1 MKRNNCKNEGAV
13 NVTGHK
19 LVNHDGE
26 SDMKKVE
33 KRLSL
38 AVGLVAGSLAV
49 AAPAFA
55 EGEVVFASWG
65 GSFQDALRSAMLKP
79 AADAL
84 KITVKE
90 DTTNGI
96 QDVRAQ
102 ITAGAVAWD
111 VTEQDLPSCETLSRE
126 GNLEPIDYSVVDTT
140 GIPKELIHEN
150 YIGFINFTKVIA
162 YRKDA
167 FGDKGPSNW
176 AEFWDLENFP
186 GKRGM
191 HGKVN
196 YNLEAALMADGVA
209 KDKVYDTL
217 ATDEG
222 KARAW
227 AKLGEIAPEVTVWY
241 RGGSQSAQLLRDGE
255 VDVIHMGHNRVESVA
270 DSGIEVAY
278 AFDGGTMDV
287 DCLLVPKGAPNKDN
301 AMRLINELLSAEAQA
316 RLAVTM
322 PLGPVNTGAFDTGI
336 ISDEQ
341 ALLVNTHPSN
351 YGKQLLVDPN
361 FYIGQLG
368 ELTEKF
374 DTLIQQ

>member
-1 MKRNNCKNEGAV
+1 M
-13 NVTGHK
+13 
-19 LVNHDGE
+19 
-26 SDMKKVE
+26 
-33 KRLSL
+33 
-38 AVGLVAGSLAV
+38 
-49 AAPAFA
+49 
-55 EGEVVFASWG
+55 
-65 GSFQDALRSAMLKP
+65 
-79 AADAL
+79 
-84 KITVKE
+84 
-90 DTTNGI
+90 
-96 QDVRAQ
+96 
-102 ITAGAVAWD
+102 
-111 VTEQDLPSCETLSRE
+111 
-126 GNLEPIDYSVVDTT
+126 
-140 GIPKELIHEN
+140 EN
-150 YIGFINFTKVIA
+150 
-162 YRKDA
+162 
-167 FGDKGPSNW
+167 S
-176 AEFWDLENFP
+176 P

-191 HGKVN
+191 QGKVN
-196 YNLEAALMADGVA
+196 DNLEAALMADGVA
-209 KDKVYDTL
+209 KGDVYDVL

-255 VDVIHMGHNRVESVA
+255 VDVIHMGHNRVESVIG
-270 DSGIEVAY
+270 SGIEVAY

-301 AMRLINELLSAEAQA
+301 AMQLINELLSAEAQA

-351 YGKQLLVDPN
+351 YDKQLLVDPA

-368 ELTEKF
+368 ELTEEF

>member
-1 MKRNNCKNEGAV
+1 MKNQI
-13 NVTGHK
+13 
-19 LVNHDGE
+19 
-26 SDMKKVE
+26 

-38 AVGLVAGSLAV
+38 AAGLVAGSMAV
-49 AAPAFA
+49 AGPALA

-65 GSFQDALRSAMLKP
+65 GSFQDALRSAMLDP
-79 AADAL
+79 AASAL
-84 KITVKE
+84 NVTVKE

-126 GNLEPIDYSVVDTT
+126 GSLEPIDYSVVDTT
-140 GIPKELIHEN
+140 GIPEELIHDN
-150 YIGFINFTKVIA
+150 YVGFINFTKVIA

-167 FGDKGPSNW
+167 FGDNGPSNW
-176 AEFWDLENFP
+176 AEFWDLEKFP

-209 KDKVYDTL
+209 QDDVYDVL
-217 ATDEG
+217 ATEDG
-222 KARAW
+222 IARAW
-227 AKLGEIAPEVTVWY
+227 AKLGEIAPKVTVWY

-255 VDVIHMGHNRVESVA
+255 VDVIHMGHNRVESVIG
-270 DSGIEVAY
+270 SGIEVAY

-287 DCLLVPKGAPNKDN
+287 DCLLVPKGAPNAEN

-322 PLGPVNTGAFDTGI
+322 PLGPVNSGAFGTGI
-336 ISDEQ
+336 ISDEM
-341 ALLVNTHPSN
+341 AVKVNTHPEN

-368 ELTEKF
+368 ELTEEF

>member
-1 MKRNNCKNEGAV
+1 MKRQQR
-13 NVTGHK
+13 
-19 LVNHDGE
+19 
-26 SDMKKVE
+26 
-33 KRLSL
+33 RLSF
-38 AVGLVAGSLAV
+38 AASLVASSMV
-49 AAPAFA
+49 MAAPAFA
-55 EGEVVFASWG
+55 EGDVVFASWG
-65 GSFQDALRSAMLKP
+65 GSFQDALRSAMLDP
-79 AADAL
+79 ASKAL
-84 KITVKE
+84 NVTVKE

-102 ITAGAVAWD
+102 ITAGAVAWG
-111 VTEQDLPSCETLSRE
+111 VTEQELPSCETLSRE
-126 GNLEPIDYSVVDTT
+126 GSLEPIDYSIVDTT
-140 GIPKELIHEN
+140 GIPEELIHEN

-162 YRKDA
+162 YRKEA
-167 FGDKGPSNW
+167 FGDNGPSNW

-209 KDKVYDTL
+209 KGDVYDVL

-255 VDVIHMGHNRVESVA
+255 VDVIHMGHNRVESVIG
-270 DSGIEVAY
+270 SGIEVAY

-301 AMRLINELLSAEAQA
+301 AMQLINELLSAEAQA

-351 YGKQLLVDPN
+351 YDKQLLVDPA

-368 ELTEKF
+368 ELTEEF

>member
-1 MKRNNCKNEGAV
+1 MSSTNSSKNFFRKTMLCGV
-13 NVTGHK
+13 F
-19 LVNHDGE
+19 
-26 SDMKKVE
+26 
-33 KRLSL
+33 
-38 AVGLVAGSLAV
+38 AV
-49 AAPAFA
+49 ALASGPAAA
-55 EGEVVFASWG
+55 EGEVVFTSWG

-79 AADAL
+79 AATAL
-84 KITVKE
+84 NVTVKE

-111 VTEQDLPSCETLSRE
+111 VSEQDLPSCETLSRE
-126 GNLEPIDYSVVDTT
+126 GSLEPIDYSIVDTT
-140 GIPKELIHEN
+140 GIPENLIHEN

-167 FGDKGPSNW
+167 FGDNGPSNW

-186 GKRGM
+186 GKRAM

-196 YNLEAALMADGVA
+196 YNLEAALMADGVPMA
-209 KDKVYDTL
+209 EVYDTL

-222 KARAW
+222 MARAW

-255 VDVIHMGHNRVESVA
+255 VDVIHMGHNRVESVMG
-270 DSGIEVAY
+270 SGIDVAY
-278 AFDGGTMDV
+278 TFDGGTMDI

-301 AMRLINELLSAEAQA
+301 AMRLINELLSAKSQA
-316 RLAVTM
+316 RLAMTM
-322 PLGPVNTGAFDTGI
+322 PLGPVNAGAFDTGI
-336 ISDEQ
+336 IPKET
-341 ALLVNTHPSN
+341 AIKINTYPSN
-351 YGKQLLVDPN
+351 YDKQLLVDPN
-361 FYIGQLG
+361 FYVGQLG
-368 ELTEKF
+368 ALTEEF

>member
-1 MKRNNCKNEGAV
+1 MKRQQR
-13 NVTGHK
+13 
-19 LVNHDGE
+19 
-26 SDMKKVE
+26 
-33 KRLSL
+33 RLSF
-38 AVGLVAGSLAV
+38 AASLVASSMV
-49 AAPAFA
+49 MAAPAFA
-55 EGEVVFASWG
+55 EGDVVFASWG
-65 GSFQDALRSAMLKP
+65 GSFQDALRSAMLDP
-79 AADAL
+79 ASKAL
-84 KITVKE
+84 NVTVKE

-126 GNLEPIDYSVVDTT
+126 GSLEPIDYSIVDTT
-140 GIPKELIHEN
+140 GIPEELIHEN

-162 YRKDA
+162 YRKED
-167 FGDKGPSNW
+167 FGDNGPSNW

-209 KDKVYDTL
+209 KGDVYDVL

-255 VDVIHMGHNRVESVA
+255 VDVIHMGHNRVESVIG
-270 DSGIEVAY
+270 SGIEVAY

-301 AMRLINELLSAEAQA
+301 AMQLINELLSAEAQA

-351 YGKQLLVDPN
+351 YDKQLLVDPA

-368 ELTEKF
+368 ELTEEF

>member
-1 MKRNNCKNEGAV
+1 MKRQQR
-13 NVTGHK
+13 
-19 LVNHDGE
+19 
-26 SDMKKVE
+26 
-33 KRLSL
+33 RLSF
-38 AVGLVAGSLAV
+38 AASLVASSMV
-49 AAPAFA
+49 MAAPAFA
-55 EGEVVFASWG
+55 EGDVVSASWG
-65 GSFQDALRSAMLKP
+65 GSFQDALRSAMLDP
-79 AADAL
+79 ASKAL
-84 KITVKE
+84 NVTVKE

-126 GNLEPIDYSVVDTT
+126 GSLEPIDYSIVDTT
-140 GIPKELIHEN
+140 GIPEELIHEN

-162 YRKDA
+162 YRKEA
-167 FGDKGPSNW
+167 FGDNGPSNW

-209 KDKVYDTL
+209 KGDVYDVL
-217 ATDEG
+217 ATDKG

-255 VDVIHMGHNRVESVA
+255 VDVIHMGHNRVESVIG
-270 DSGIEVAY
+270 SGIEVAY

-301 AMRLINELLSAEAQA
+301 AMQLINELLSAEAQA

-351 YGKQLLVDPN
+351 YDKQLLVDPA

-368 ELTEKF
+368 ELTEEF

>member
-1 MKRNNCKNEGAV
+1 MKDNQ
-13 NVTGHK
+13 K
-19 LVNHDGE
+19 L
-26 SDMKKVE
+26 K
-33 KRLSL
+33 LTT
-38 AVGLVAGSLAV
+38 ALVAGGLAI
-49 AAPAFA
+49 ASPAFA

-65 GSFQDALRSAMLKP
+65 GSFQDALRSAMLEP
-79 AADAL
+79 AAGAL
-84 KITVKE
+84 NITVKE

-126 GNLEPIDYSVVDTT
+126 GSLEPIDYSIVDTT
-140 GIPKELIHEN
+140 GIPKELIHDN

-167 FGDKGPSNW
+167 FGDNGPSNW

-196 YNLEAALMADGVA
+196 YNLEAALMADGVPMA
-209 KDKVYDTL
+209 EIYDRL
-217 ATDEG
+217 ATNEG

-227 AKLGEIAPEVTVWY
+227 DKLGEIAPEVTVWY

-255 VDVIHMGHNRVESVA
+255 VDVIHMGHNRVESVIA
-270 DSGIEVAY
+270 SGIDVAY

-322 PLGPVNTGAFDTGI
+322 PLGPVNSGAFGTGI
-336 ISDEQ
+336 ISDEM
-341 ALLVNTHPSN
+341 AVKVNTHPDN

-368 ELTEKF
+368 ELTEEF

>member
-1 MKRNNCKNEGAV
+1 MKDNQ
-13 NVTGHK
+13 K
-19 LVNHDGE
+19 L
-26 SDMKKVE
+26 K
-33 KRLSL
+33 LTT
-38 AVGLVAGSLAV
+38 ALVAGGLAI
-49 AAPAFA
+49 ASPAFA

-65 GSFQDALRSAMLKP
+65 GSFQDALRSAMLEP
-79 AADAL
+79 AAGAL
-84 KITVKE
+84 NITVKE

-126 GNLEPIDYSVVDTT
+126 GSLEPIDYSIVDTT
-140 GIPKELIHEN
+140 GIPKELIHDN

-167 FGDKGPSNW
+167 FGDNGPSNW

-196 YNLEAALMADGVA
+196 YNLEAALMAEGVPMA
-209 KDKVYDTL
+209 EIYDTL
-217 ATDEG
+217 ATNEG

-227 AKLGEIAPEVTVWY
+227 DKLGEIAPEVTVWY

-255 VDVIHMGHNRVESVA
+255 VDVIHMGHNRVESVIA
-270 DSGIEVAY
+270 SGIDVAY

-322 PLGPVNTGAFDTGI
+322 PLGPVNSGAFGTGI
-336 ISDEQ
+336 ISDEM
-341 ALLVNTHPSN
+341 AVKVNTHPDN

-368 ELTEKF
+368 ELTEEF

>member
-1 MKRNNCKNEGAV
+1 MKIEERGV
-13 NVTGHK
+13 S
-19 LVNHDGE
+19 LV
-26 SDMKKVE
+26 
-33 KRLSL
+33 
-38 AVGLVAGSLAV
+38 AGLVAGSLAL

-55 EGEVVFASWG
+55 GGEVVFSSWG
-65 GSFQDALRSAMLKP
+65 GSFQDALRSSMLEP
-79 AADAL
+79 AAGAL

-111 VTEQDLPSCETLSRE
+111 VTEQDLPSCETLKRE

-140 GIPKELIHEN
+140 GIPKELINSH
-150 YIGFINFTKVIA
+150 YVGFINFTKVIA

-167 FGDKGPSNW
+167 FGDNGPSNW
-176 AEFWDLENFP
+176 AEFWDLEKFP

-196 YNLEAALMADGVA
+196 YNLEAALMADGVPME
-209 KDKVYDTL
+209 KVYDLL

-222 KARAW
+222 MKRAW
-227 AKLGEIAPEVTVWY
+227 AKLAEIAPKVTVWY

-255 VDVIHMGHNRVESVA
+255 VDVIHMGHNRVESVIE
-270 DSGIEVAY
+270 SGIDVSYSFE
-278 AFDGGTMDV
+278 GGTMDI

-301 AMRLINELLSAEAQA
+301 AMRLINELLKAKAQA
-316 RLAVTM
+316 TLAVTM

-336 ISDEQ
+336 ISDEM
-341 ALLVNTHPSN
+341 AVKVNTHPSN
-351 YGKQLLVDPN
+351 YDKQLLVDPN

-368 ELTEKF
+368 ELTEQF

>member
-1 MKRNNCKNEGAV
+1 MKDNQ
-13 NVTGHK
+13 K
-19 LVNHDGE
+19 L
-26 SDMKKVE
+26 K
-33 KRLSL
+33 LTT
-38 AVGLVAGSLAV
+38 ALVAGGLAI
-49 AAPAFA
+49 ASPAFA

-65 GSFQDALRSAMLKP
+65 GSFQDALRSAMLEP
-79 AADAL
+79 AAGAL
-84 KITVKE
+84 NITVKE

-126 GNLEPIDYSVVDTT
+126 GSLEPIDYSIVDTT
-140 GIPKELIHEN
+140 GIPKELIHDN

-162 YRKDA
+162 YRKAA
-167 FGDKGPSNW
+167 FGDNGPSNW

-196 YNLEAALMADGVA
+196 YNLEAALMADGVPMA
-209 KDKVYDTL
+209 EIYDTL
-217 ATDEG
+217 ATNEG

-227 AKLGEIAPEVTVWY
+227 DKLGEIAPEVTVWY

-255 VDVIHMGHNRVESVA
+255 VDVIHMGHNRVESVIA
-270 DSGIEVAY
+270 SGIDVAY

-322 PLGPVNTGAFDTGI
+322 PLGPVNSGAFGTGI
-336 ISDEQ
+336 ISDEM
-341 ALLVNTHPSN
+341 AVKVNTHPDN

-368 ELTEKF
+368 ELTEEF

>member
-1 MKRNNCKNEGAV
+1 
-13 NVTGHK
+13 
-19 LVNHDGE
+19 
-26 SDMKKVE
+26 MKKE
-33 KRLSL
+33 QTRLTL
-38 AVGLVAGSLAV
+38 AASIVASSMAF

-55 EGEVVFASWG
+55 DGEVVFASWG
-65 GSFQDALRSAMLKP
+65 GSFQDALRSAMLDP
-79 AADAL
+79 AASTL
-84 KITVKE
+84 NITVKE

-126 GNLEPIDYSVVDTT
+126 GSLEPIDYSIVDTT
-140 GIPKELIHEN
+140 GIPEELIHEN

-162 YRKDA
+162 YRKDV

-176 AEFWDLENFP
+176 AEFFDLENFP

-196 YNLEAALMADGVA
+196 YNLEAALMADGVPMA
-209 KDKVYDTL
+209 EVYDTL

-222 KARAW
+222 MKRAW
-227 AKLGEIAPEVTVWY
+227 SKLGEIAPEVTVWY

-255 VDVIHMGHNRVESVA
+255 VDVIHMGHNRVESVIG
-270 DSGIEVAY
+270 SGVEVAY

-287 DCLLVPKGAPNKDN
+287 DCLLVPKGAPNVEN

-336 ISDEQ
+336 ISGDA

-351 YGKQLLVDPN
+351 YDKQLLVDPN

-368 ELTEKF
+368 ELTEEF

>member
-1 MKRNNCKNEGAV
+1 MKRQQR
-13 NVTGHK
+13 
-19 LVNHDGE
+19 
-26 SDMKKVE
+26 
-33 KRLSL
+33 RLSF
-38 AVGLVAGSLAV
+38 AASLVASSMV
-49 AAPAFA
+49 MAAPAFA
-55 EGEVVFASWG
+55 EGDVVFASWG
-65 GSFQDALRSAMLKP
+65 GSFQDALRSAMLDP
-79 AADAL
+79 ASKAL
-84 KITVKE
+84 NVTVKE

-126 GNLEPIDYSVVDTT
+126 GSLEPIDYSIVDTT
-140 GIPKELIHEN
+140 GIPEELIHEN

-162 YRKDA
+162 YRKEA
-167 FGDKGPSNW
+167 FGDNGPSNW

-209 KDKVYDTL
+209 KGDVYDVL

-222 KARAW
+222 KARAC
-227 AKLGEIAPEVTVWY
+227 AKLGKIAPEVAVWY

-255 VDVIHMGHNRVESVA
+255 VDVIHMGHNRVESVIG
-270 DSGIEVAY
+270 SGIEVAY

-301 AMRLINELLSAEAQA
+301 AMQLINELLSAEAQA

-351 YGKQLLVDPN
+351 YDKQLLVDPA
-361 FYIGQLG
+361 FYIVQLG
-368 ELTEKF
+368 EFTEEF

>member
-1 MKRNNCKNEGAV
+1 
-13 NVTGHK
+13 
-19 LVNHDGE
+19 
-26 SDMKKVE
+26 MKKE
-33 KRLSL
+33 ERRLLLAAGLVASSL
-38 AVGLVAGSLAV
+38 AVT
-49 AAPAFA
+49 APAFA
-55 EGEVVFASWG
+55 EGEVVFSSWG
-65 GSFQDALRSAMLKP
+65 GSFQDALRSAMLDP
-79 AADAL
+79 AAKKL
-84 KITVKE
+84 NVTVKE

-126 GNLEPIDYSVVDTT
+126 GSLEPIDYSIVDTT

-162 YRKDA
+162 YRKDT
-167 FGDKGPSNW
+167 FGDNGPSNW

-196 YNLEAALMADGVA
+196 YNLEAALMADGVPMQE
-209 KDKVYDTL
+209 VYETL
-217 ATDEG
+217 ATDAGRE
-222 KARAW
+222 RAW
-227 AKLGEIAPEVTVWY
+227 AKLEKIAPEVTVWY

-255 VDVIHMGHNRVESVA
+255 VDVIHMGHNRVESVIA
-270 DSGIEVAY
+270 SGIDVTY

-287 DCLLVPKGAPNKDN
+287 DCLLVPKGAPNVEN

-336 ISDEQ
+336 ISGEA
-341 ALLVNTHPSN
+341 ALLVNTHPNN

-368 ELTEKF
+368 ELTEEF